1 MKLKV
6 IFTFITGAALAV
18 SARNVSATPA
28 PALAAELG
36 APDSVIRGP
45 ELRSYG
51 NTFYEVEE
59 ALAAREGITFLAAGD
74 VGAED
79 WILVRGLPRDS
90 SRNVLVLLD
99 GAPINNAA
107 YEGVEVHDLPSTH
120 LDRVEIFRPPLP
132 ARFGGYHAVIAFYS
146 KSLRTKDGTDVRGSA
161 AIGSLAT
168 SRTSAAI
175 ASRAGAFTVDASFAT
190 LDTAG
195 LSGRFRTMPFEN
207 LRYEDR
213 SYRDWA
219 PTARIAYRPDDRT
232 LVTFFATG
240 SKSVKAFSDDEL
252 RNRWFALA
260 GAMFAR
266 KLGDHVLLRGG
277 VHGGYERYFLR
288 LRMHPDV
295 SLQLRRRLGGRVE
308 LVLAPATTSTIVLG
322 AEADDRSVTTAD
334 TAVRLLTSAAFVE
347 GRLQPVRAL
356 ELFGGLRADRYLVD
370 HREFGHDHGGRDDL
384 GWSFGAAAH
393 VTSRATLSARFGKS
407 NRWPA
412 LGELSGHDALRNEH
426 LLGGELRARVR
437 IADVTLG
444 AAIYSL
450 RLRDEIGLGGHGSDV
465 NLPGQSHARGVEGR
479 IEAPLTS
486 FASAYAT
493 FTWSRVTTERG
504 EPVGYGPPALLA
516 SSGLLV
522 HGEKTAARVSFRY
535 LGSKEGVLRHH
546 GEVGRIED
554 ALLLDAWLEQTVA
567 PHVRAWAQGGNLLGL
582 TYETFQGRPMI
593 PRTVLL
599 GISVDHGF

>member
-6 IFTFITGAALAV
+6 IFTFMTAVMLGFVVRNAAA
-18 SARNVSATPA
+18 APTPA
-28 PALAAELG
+28 YGAELG

-45 ELRSYG
+45 ELRTYG

-132 ARFGGYHAVIAFYS
+132 ARFGGYHAVLAFYS
-146 KSLRTKDGTDVRGSA
+146 KPLRSTDGVDVRAGA
-161 AIGSLAT
+161 AVGSLAT
-168 SRTSAAI
+168 SRTSAVI
-175 ASRAGAFTVDASFAT
+175 ASASGPFTVDASFAT

-195 LSGRFRTMPFEN
+195 LSGMMRTAPFDN

-219 PTARIAYRPDDRT
+219 PSVRIGYRPDDRT
-232 LVTFFATG
+232 LLTFFATG
-240 SKSVKAFSDDEL
+240 SKSIKAFSDDEL
-252 RNRWFALA
+252 RNRWFALS
-260 GAMFAR
+260 GAMFVR
-266 KLGDHVLLRGG
+266 RLGDHVLVRGG

-295 SLQLRRRLGGRVE
+295 SLQLRRRLGARVE
-308 LVLAPATTSTIVLG
+308 LVLTPLDGATMVVG
-322 AEADDRSVTTAD
+322 AEAEDRNVATTD
-334 TAVRLLTSAAFVE
+334 HTVRLTTSAAFLE
-347 GRLQPVRAL
+347 TRLSPVRAF
-356 ELFGGLRADRYLVD
+356 EVFGGARAERYLLD
-370 HREFGHDHGGRDDL
+370 HRDYGHDHGGRDSVA
-384 GWSFGAAAH
+384 WSVGAAAH
-393 VTSRATLSARFGKS
+393 ITPRATLSARFGRT

-412 LGELSGHDALRNEH
+412 LGELGGHDALRNEQ

-437 IADVTLG
+437 VADVTLG
-444 AAIYSL
+444 AALYSL
-450 RLRDEIGLGGHGSDV
+450 VLRDEIGLGAHGTDENLAGHAR
-465 NLPGQSHARGVEGR
+465 ARGVELR
-479 IEAPLTS
+479 AEAPLSS
-486 FASAYAT
+486 FASAYGT
-493 FTWSRVTTERG
+493 FTWSRVTDEQG
-504 EPVGYGPPALLA
+504 APVAYGPPRLLA
-516 SSGLLV
+516 TSGLLF
-522 HGEKTAARVSFRY
+522 HGEQTAARLSVRY
-535 LGSKEGVLRHH
+535 LGRKDGVLRHH
-546 GEVGRIED
+546 GELGEVTD
-554 ALLLDAWLEQTVA
+554 ALLLDAYVEQTITPA
-567 PHVRAWAQGGNLLGL
+567 VRAWMQGGNLLGQ

-599 GISVDHGF
+599 GLSINHAL